1 MSPHRPCTLSEH
13 QLRPWPAEGLAW
25 PGLGRWCLATCHPGS
40 SPLSLVRR
48 SAQPTPSPPHGLGA
62 TALPLAP
69 VTGLRFAAS
78 DRFLPD
84 RQDERQEVCSSSSH
98 SRSGLA
104 TLYGI
109 YGPVAGSGRL
119 TSGPGPVWRC
129 THGVLL
135 TLRGAAPCHRLTT
148 QPSPQK
154 LTSPGAPYCPEGPA
168 LERVHFLP
176 GHSQALVACF

>member
-1 MSPHRPCTLSEH
+1 MSPHRPCTLSEL
-13 QLRPWPAEGLAW
+13 QLCPWPAEGLAW
-25 PGLGRWCLATCHPGS
+25 AWPGQMVPGPTCPPPPGS
-40 SPLSLVRR
+40 SPLSLARR
-48 SAQPTPSPPHGLGA
+48 SAQPTPSPPCGPGA
-62 TALPLAP
+62 AALPLAP

-119 TSGPGPVWRC
+119 TSGPGLVWRC

-135 TLRGAAPCHRLTT
+135 ALRGAAPHHCLTT

-154 LTSPGAPYCPEGPA
+154 LTPPGVPYCPRA
-168 LERVHFLP
+168 LP
-176 GHSQALVACF
+176 